1 MLGIVQQSVNNSTF
15 RIESVSQII
24 GCRSQTVE
32 SGGASEYRHGSIEYE
47 ARP

>member
-24 GCRSQTVE
+24 GCETQTVE
-32 SGGASEYRHGSIEYE
+32 PGGASEYRHGSIEYE